1 MLQTFDKD
9 FYSMWPSFWNPWMMG
24 WSIQP
29 PSISAINFIIKPPL
43 KSISPNRLWDVYFM
57 MYFTTP
63 SCWPLLDLFKVIMEF
78 SRGLL
83 LFSKI
88 LKHLLLRIGMA
99 LQASTIRAIFGR
111 RSLSDPIRLGLLHT
125 SLGQVSRKGLKTKK
139 LEETATHLTWEGD

>member
-1 MLQTFDKD
+1 MTFLLK
-9 FYSMWPSFWNPWMMG
+9 SMNDG
-24 WSIQP
+24 LIQP
-29 PSISAINFIIKPPL
+29 APFHLRDKLYDKTSTQIYLTQSSL
-43 KSISPNRLWDVYFM
+43 GCVLYDVFYN
-57 MYFTTP
+57 
-63 SCWPLLDLFKVIMEF
+63 SCWPLIYLR
-78 SRGLL
+78 SSWNSARGLL